1 MYIRPRAE
9 ELFEHELNALRKQD
23 KGKRPPNWTLSP
35 GAIVDYIMGGKC
47 GKVNVEAKYIGER
60 RLVEIAV
67 ATLATD
73 RALLLSGIP
82 GTAKTWL
89 SEHLAAA
96 ISGDS
101 TLLVQGTAGLMEDAL
116 RYGWNYAILI
126 AKGPG
131 KEAMVSSPVLAAMES
146 GKIVRIEEL
155 SRISSDVQDA
165 LITILS
171 EKSIP
176 VPEINLNIQAKQGFN
191 LIATANDRDKGIN
204 EMSSALRRRFNT
216 VIMPLPATLEKEVE
230 IVKFRVEKIGQTLD
244 LPTLQRGEEKIRQ
257 LIQIF
262 KELRDGITVDGQIKL
277 KTPSST
283 LSTAEAIS
291 VMINAQTLAGF
302 FGKEELS
309 DRDMASSLTGAI
321 IKNHE
326 KDLAVW
332 KEYLEKVMKKRS
344 DWDGLRNA
352 CFEELSSHS

>member
-9 ELFEHELNALRKQD
+9 ELFEHELSALRKQD
-23 KGKRPPNWTLSP
+23 KGKRPPNWMLSP
-35 GAIVDYIMGGKC
+35 GAVVDYIMGGKY
-47 GKVNVEAKYIGER
+47 GKTQVEPKYIGER

-101 TLLVQGTAGLMEDAL
+101 KLLVQGTAGLMEDAL

-131 KEAMVSSPVLAAMES
+131 PDAMVPSPVLAAMES

-176 VPEINLNIQAKQGFN
+176 VPEINQNIQAKQGFN

-216 VIMPLPATLEKEVE
+216 VTMPLPATLEKEVE

-244 LPTLQRGEEKIRQ
+244 LPSIHEGEERIHQ

-262 KELRDGITVDGQIKL
+262 RELREGITSDGQIKL
-277 KTPSST
+277 KTPTST

-302 FGKEELS
+302 FGKEQIS
-309 DRDMASSLTGAI
+309 DRDLASSLTGTI
-321 IKNHE
+321 VKDRD
-326 KDLAVW
+326 KDLPVW
-332 KEYLEKVMKKRS
+332 REYLEKAMKKRT
-344 DWDGLRNA
+344 DWAGLRNA
-352 CFEELSSHS
+352 CFDEISE

>member
-9 ELFEHELNALRKQD
+9 ELFELELSLMSKQD
-23 KGKRPPNWTLSP
+23 KGKRPANWKLSP
-35 GAIVDYIMGGKC
+35 KSVVDYIMGTKVGKTII
-47 GKVNVEAKYIGER
+47 EPKYIGDR
-60 RLVEIAV
+60 RLVEVAV

-101 TLLVQGTAGLMEDAL
+101 SLLVQGTAGLLEESI
-116 RYGWNYAILI
+116 RYGWNYAVLI

-131 KEAMVSSPVLAAMES
+131 KDALVSSPVLSAMEQ

-171 EKSIP
+171 EKIIP
-176 VPEINLNIQAKQGFN
+176 IPEINSSVQAKQGFN

-216 VIMPLPATLEKEVE
+216 VIMPLPKDLEQEVA
-230 IVKFRVEKIGQTLD
+230 IVKFRVEKISSSLD
-244 LPTLQRGEEKIRQ
+244 LPGSVESEARIKQ
-257 LIQIF
+257 LVLIF
-262 KELRDGITVDGQIKL
+262 KELRDGLTVDGQTKL
-277 KTPSST
+277 KVPSST

-302 FGKEELS
+302 FGQDEIS
-309 DRDMASSLTGAI
+309 DRDLASSLTGAI
-321 IKNHE
+321 IKDND
-326 KDLAVW
+326 KDLPVW
-332 KEYLEKVMKKRS
+332 KEYLEKVMKKRT
-344 DWDGLRNA
+344 DWKGLQNA
-352 CFEELSSHS
+352 CYDEIMSL